1 VFPVLEFDR
10 SSAGEPGQLGKEIIR
25 KRFESYNKIWL
36 ANNNMGGD
44 NGGTVTRHM
53 TDSSDRMRS
62 SLDDD
67 EVDVANSAQYFNEKV
82 GSSMDWRGN
91 GHDQM
96 QFDSEQ
102 DNYRVSQQEYESN
115 YQQQLQQQHHQP
127 YYQGQQGHGGGEDEE
142 ETDESGSY
150 NNFAYK

>member
-1 VFPVLEFDR
+1 MRHRFIIRLISLFIVNSLCIVNSVLEFDR

-25 KRFESYNKIWL
+25 KRFESHNKIWL
-36 ANNNMGGD
+36 ANNDMGGN
-44 NGGTVTRHM
+44 NGGTITNHM
-53 TDSSDRMRS
+53 TDSSDRLRS
-62 SLDDD
+62 SYEGD
-67 EVDVANSAQYFNEKV
+67 EGDEN
-82 GSSMDWRGN
+82 WRGN

-96 QFDSEQ
+96 QFDSP

-115 YQQQLQQQHHQP
+115 YQQQLQHQQP
-127 YYQGQQGHGGGEDEE
+127 YYQGHAGREDEE